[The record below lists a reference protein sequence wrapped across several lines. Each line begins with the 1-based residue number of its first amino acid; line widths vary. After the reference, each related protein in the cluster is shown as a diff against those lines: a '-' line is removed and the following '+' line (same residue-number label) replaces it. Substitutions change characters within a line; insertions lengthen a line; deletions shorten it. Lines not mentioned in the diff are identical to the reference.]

1 MINHIRI
8 EKRPNSF
15 KSSSGEYWTMGESLI
30 QQYYKTEDDLRVVKV

>member
-15 KSSSGEYWTMGESLI
+15 KSSSGEYWTISESLI
-30 QQYYKTEDDLRVVKV
+30 QQYYKTDEDILIVKV